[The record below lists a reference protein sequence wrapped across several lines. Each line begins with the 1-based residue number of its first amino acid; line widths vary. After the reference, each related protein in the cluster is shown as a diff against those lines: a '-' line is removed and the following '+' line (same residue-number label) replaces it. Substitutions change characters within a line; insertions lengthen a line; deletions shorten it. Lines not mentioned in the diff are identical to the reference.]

1 MPIYE
6 YLCPACRRIFS
17 FLSAS
22 SQPKQLPV
30 CPRCGGTKLRKQV
43 SRFAVVG
50 GTRKAENGK
59 AEVEVSGG
67 ADAVAP
73 PDDPRLEQE
82 MERLMSDADGIDESN
97 PRQLGCLMRRMGNL
111 TGERFDPEMECAIRR
126 LEAGEDPEK
135 IEADMGEVLG
145 AAGDE
150 GGSPDGGMPSRD
162 GGLYPM

>member
-6 YLCPACRRIFS
+6 YLCPACRRIFN

-22 SQPKQLPV
+22 CQPKQLPA

-59 AEVEVSGG
+59 AEVSGG
-67 ADAVAP
+67 ADAAVP
-73 PDDPRLEQE
+73 SEDPRLEQE
-82 MERLMSDADGIDESN
+82 MERLMSDADGIDEN
-97 PRQLGCLMRRMGNL
+97 DPRQLGRLMRRMGTL
-111 TGERFDPEMECAIRR
+111 TGERFDSGMECAIRR

-150 GGSPDGGMPSRD
+150 GGGQDGGPPSRD